1 MMDHKYIEQ
10 LLERYWR
17 AETSLAEEDILRTF
31 FSQPGLPAH
40 LAPCAPLFEAQRN
53 AQADAPG
60 TDFDERLRQRLEGE
74 GHQRC
79 KALRMTVRHRIAP
92 LLKAAAAV
100 AIVLTVG
107 SAARHA
113 FEDSATPADSPA
125 DVGSPYVKSERID
138 AVISQAR
145 REGDNKATALTNAA
159 AHDTLAIA
167 PNHAQADEATQ

>member
-10 LLERYWR
+10 LLERYWQG
-17 AETSLAEEDILRTF
+17 ETSLAEEDILRAY
-31 FSQPGLPAH
+31 FSQSDLPEH
-40 LAPCAPLFEAQRN
+40 LAPCAPLFEAQRD
-53 AQADAPG
+53 ARADAPG
-60 TDFDERLRQRLEGE
+60 AGFDERLRQRLESE
-74 GHQRC
+74 SRPRC
-79 KALRMTVRHRIAP
+79 KALRMTLRHRIAP

-107 SAARHA
+107 NAARHA
-113 FEDSATPADSPA
+113 LEADTTRVDSPA
-125 DVGSPYVKSERID
+125 DVGSPYVRSERID

-145 REGDNKATALTNAA
+145 RDGDNKATALATAA